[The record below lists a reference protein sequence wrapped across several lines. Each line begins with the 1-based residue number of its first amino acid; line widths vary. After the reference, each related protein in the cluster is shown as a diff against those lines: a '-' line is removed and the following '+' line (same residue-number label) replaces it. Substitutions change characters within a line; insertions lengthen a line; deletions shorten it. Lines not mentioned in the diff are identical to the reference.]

1 MVIILPAITKHS
13 SNYIKYLTIFLSAI
27 IVRVIFHWLTNYTF
41 DDAYITFRYAENIAN
56 GLGFVYNS
64 GEHLLGTTTPLFTLM
79 LAGLNVIG
87 IPVTTSAL
95 LISLIASGF
104 TAVIVYLFAN
114 EIGFNKFSYI
124 PIIVYIFFPRLLPI
138 DTAGMETALFTL
150 MVTSAFYLHYRKVPV
165 QAIGITALSVLVRPE
180 GLLVL
185 AILFLYGLFYH
196 RKTILKSIVI
206 SLAIL
211 LPWVVFATLYFG
223 SPVPHSMT
231 AKMAL
236 YQHVWSSPPL
246 DNLIFIM
253 GWHNLFG
260 VILSILAAIG
270 CWYLIKKHRFGYLEL
285 VWIILTII
293 ALTFSSTLI
302 FRWYIAPIYPI
313 YILFA
318 SATLLFLLDKFRS
331 LDLSTKLRRFIIGAC
346 LVVALITANYPNVK
360 NYQNE
365 SSILNSIHS
374 DIVTYLVKYADDND
388 VVCTEDIGYI
398 GYYSNHRILDRAGLV
413 SKETVPYNKEG
424 MYLNL
429 IIDHKP
435 EWLIIS
441 PSDPTAG
448 FLNDKTFTTQ
458 YEYKQKFT
466 YPRLTEWEFEIWGLR

>member
-1 MVIILPAITKHS
+1 MTKHS
-13 SNYIKYLTIFLSAI
+13 SNYTKYFIIFLTAI
-27 IVRVIFHWLTNYTF
+27 IIRVIFHWLTNYTF

-64 GEHLLGTTTPLFTLM
+64 GEQLLGTTTPLFTLI

-87 IPVTTSAL
+87 IPVTISAL
-95 LISLIASGF
+95 LISLLASGF
-104 TAVIVYLFAN
+104 TAVVVYLSAN
-114 EIGFNKFSYI
+114 KIGFNKFSYI
-124 PIIVYIFFPRLLPI
+124 PVIVCIFFPRLLPI

-150 MVTSAFYLHYRKVPV
+150 IATSAFYFQYKKMPV

-180 GLLVL
+180 GLLIL
-185 AILFLYGLFYH
+185 AILLLYDLFYH
-196 RKTILKSIVI
+196 RKTIIKSIVV

-211 LPWVVFATLYFG
+211 LPWAVFATLYFG
-223 SPVPHSMT
+223 SPIPHSMT

-236 YQHVWSSPPL
+236 YQHIWSSPPL

-260 VILSILAAIG
+260 IVLSILAAIG
-270 CWYLIKKHRFGYLEL
+270 CWHLVKKHRFGYLEL
-285 VWIILTII
+285 IWIVLTII
-293 ALTFSSTLI
+293 ALTYSSTLI

-318 SATLLFLLDKFRS
+318 SATLLFLLDKLKS
-331 LDLSTKLRRFIIGAC
+331 LDLSTNLRRFLIGIC
-346 LVVALITANYPNVK
+346 LIVALLLANYPNVK

-365 SSILNSIHS
+365 SSILNTIHS
-374 DIVTYLVKYADDND
+374 DIVTYLKENSNEND
-388 VVCTEDIGYI
+388 VVCTEDIGYV

-413 SKETVPYNKEG
+413 SKETVPYNKNG
-424 MYLNL
+424 DYLNL

-448 FLNDKTFTTQ
+448 FLYDSTFTTQ
-458 YEYKQKFT
+458 YERKQKFT
-466 YPRLTEWEFEIWGLR
+466 YPGLTEWEFEIWELK